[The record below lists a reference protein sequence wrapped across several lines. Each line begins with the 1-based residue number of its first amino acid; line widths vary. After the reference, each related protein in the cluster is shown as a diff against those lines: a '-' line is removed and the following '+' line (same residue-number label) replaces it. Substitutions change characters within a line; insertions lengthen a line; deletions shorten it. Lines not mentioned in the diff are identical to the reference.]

1 MNIEMTVSVYKI
13 ELIYVFFDQ
22 VLNSS
27 LSMGLLKTSLHMP
40 TFKMIFGHKRSLKF
54 GIKKSWYGGRGGDH

>member
-1 MNIEMTVSVYKI
+1 MNIEMMVSVYKI

-27 LSMGLLKTSLHMP
+27 LSVGLLKTSLDMP
-40 TFKMIFGHKRSLKF
+40 TFKMIFGHKRPLKLD
-54 GIKKSWYGGRGGDH
+54 IKKIMV

>member
-1 MNIEMTVSVYKI
+1 MNIEMTVSVSKI

-27 LSMGLLKTSLHMP
+27 LSVELLKTSLDMP
-40 TFKMIFGHKRSLKF
+40 TFKMIFGHKRSLKC
-54 GIKKSWYGGRGGDH
+54 GIKK